1 MKDQDATQAK
11 KKPGSTGNDSQ
22 AANQETLHEQT
33 EEVEDPQAQDTIR
46 YFIRDRLAEF
56 HEQIENSLDIL
67 EADLHTQSEAS
78 KAVFNQRGFFDF
90 IGHTFELEL
99 LRLGG
104 GAERPFAATMVREVH
119 NAVAFAE
126 HSCYDLGTFVNNAF
140 RRGVRDACWFLR
152 DAAPS
157 VLGAQWPDLLKLA
170 ANGSNQF
177 IPALYTLGFPSHA
190 FKPAE
195 FAATLRQY
203 ADGYRR
209 SMIGEQQRIEEQSP
223 APAKRDNM
231 VDEVRKDM
239 IQEGEKKTAVA
250 S

>member
-1 MKDQDATQAK
+1 MKEQDVTQAK
-11 KKPGSTGNDSQ
+11 KKPGSAGGDSQ
-22 AANQETLHEQT
+22 AANQETLHEQVQ
-33 EEVEDPQAQDTIR
+33 EPEDPQAQDTIR

-56 HEQIENSLDIL
+56 HEQIETSLDL
-67 EADLHTQSEAS
+67 FEADLHAQSEES

-90 IGHTFELEL
+90 LGTTFEREL

-104 GAERPFAATMVREVH
+104 GSERPFAAALVREVH

-126 HSCYDLGTFVNNAF
+126 HSSFDLGTFVHNAF

-152 DAAPS
+152 DAAPA

-177 IPALYTLGFPSHA
+177 IPALYSLGFPSHA
-190 FKPAE
+190 FNPTE
-195 FAATLRQY
+195 FATTLHQY

-209 SMIGEQQRIEEQSP
+209 SMVGEQRRIEEQSP
-223 APAKRDNM
+223 APQKRDDM
-231 VDEVRKDM
+231 IDEVRKDM
-239 IQEGEKKTAVA
+239 IQEGEKKEALTF
-250 S
+250 